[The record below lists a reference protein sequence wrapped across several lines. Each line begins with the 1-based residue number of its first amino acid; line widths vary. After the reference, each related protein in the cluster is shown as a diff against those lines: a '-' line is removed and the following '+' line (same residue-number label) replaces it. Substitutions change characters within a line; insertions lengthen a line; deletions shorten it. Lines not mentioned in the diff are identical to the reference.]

1 MFLHVPQKWKSLASY
16 AFQENWKMC
25 HHLVKKKPVCKSL
38 TKSIFNSSSS
48 RVRSHVIYQFTFTKT
63 SLSRVS
69 RVLAVNYGPFS
80 FSMSLQH
87 LLQET
92 QNKLT
97 FSSKKKKHKRGSVL
111 KVNTHKKPIWL
122 HWLHVSIQYKYWWVW
137 LVAQ

>member
-97 FSSKKKKHKRGSVL
+97 FSSKKKKKHKRGSVL
-111 KVNTHKKPIWL
+111 KVREYTQKTYLITLTPCIDT
-122 HWLHVSIQYKYWWVW
+122 V
-137 LVAQ
+137 